1 MLVGC
6 CRTPVR
12 YSQYC
17 ELHLNENKEA
27 ADCIKKVPGR
37 KVFNHSGFSLFK
49 TRSRKKQRGFG
60 ATSCRTV
67 KARSDAYIRKC
78 ARSFGVIAAVTNC
91 GVVTTFGE
99 IFRTETLKEI
109 LQLLTNSIKVSGV
122 IPKTAA
128 YDDGCHLVEYLH
140 KHLGK
145 DLNSTAAANSLAQ
158 VKFSVDR
165 THFRNHV
172 GTWCRANMNPNDNPL
187 LTNVNTQTTEQIFS
201 WLKDYAAIISSLG
214 WKRASV
220 FLLLIF
226 HHKNLITTHAKCTSV
241 FDIPHEIPHIPDIS
255 LMHLADEMLTSNYTT
270 NSSKNVTS
278 RKQSIASVLE
288 NSTTTILTK
297 KRKTVT
303 LQNDSQQQQKQAT
316 GVYSKTDWSAQ
327 VERIIKQSSS
337 IKENF

>member
-49 TRSRKKQRGFG
+49 TRSRKKQRSFG

-91 GVVTTFGE
+91 GVLTTFGE
-99 IFRTETLKEI
+99 IFRTETLKEV

-140 KHLGK
+140 EHLGK
-145 DLNSTAAANSLAQ
+145 DLNNTAAANSLAQ

-187 LTNVNTQTTEQIFS
+187 LTNVNTQTAEQLFS

-214 WKRASV
+214 WKRAS
-220 FLLLIF
+220 
-226 HHKNLITTHAKCTSV
+226 
-241 FDIPHEIPHIPDIS
+241 PHEIPHVPDIS
-255 LMHLADEMLTSNYTT
+255 LMHLADGILTSNYTT

-278 RKQSIASVLE
+278 HKQSNASVLE

>member
-49 TRSRKKQRGFG
+49 TRSRKKQRSFG

-158 VKFSVDR
+158 
-165 THFRNHV
+165 
-172 GTWCRANMNPNDNPL
+172 
-187 LTNVNTQTTEQIFS
+187 
-201 WLKDYAAIISSLG
+201 
-214 WKRASV
+214 
-220 FLLLIF
+220 
-226 HHKNLITTHAKCTSV
+226 
-241 FDIPHEIPHIPDIS
+241 PHEIPHVPDIS
-255 LMHLADEMLTSNYTT
+255 LMHLADGILTSNYTT

-278 RKQSIASVLE
+278 RKQSNASVLE